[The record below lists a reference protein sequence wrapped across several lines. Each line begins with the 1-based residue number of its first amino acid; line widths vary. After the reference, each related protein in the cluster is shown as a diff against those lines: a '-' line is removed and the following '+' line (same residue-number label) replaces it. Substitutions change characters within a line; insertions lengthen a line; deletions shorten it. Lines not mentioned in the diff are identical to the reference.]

1 MFENERT
8 YPNLNITNL
17 RDDCPALVEKRIE
30 IVQEVDDFHGQF
42 IGLNSFGVLGANAH
56 TLLKRN
62 DKVKINGGFPT
73 DDILRLVTWSGR
85 TTEAVDEI
93 FNKIAEN
100 PIDDEFLALLQ
111 SSQSESMPACLSRGF
126 GIFKSDFDNRSTI
139 EVDRQIHSFNGIQRP
154 IVFVYSG
161 LYSFISVFATCVCV
175 TY

>member
-30 IVQEVDDFHGQF
+30 IVQEVDDFHGNF

-56 TLLKRN
+56 ALIKRN
-62 DKVKINGGFPT
+62 EKVKINGGFPS
-73 DDILRLVTWSGR
+73 DELPRLLTWSGR
-85 TTEAVDEI
+85 TKDAVDEI

-100 PIDDEFLALLQ
+100 PLDDEFLALLQ

-126 GIFKSDFDNRSTI
+126 GIFKSNPEDRSTI
-139 EVDRQIHSFNGIQRP
+139 EIDRQIHNFDGIQRP

-161 LYSFISVFATCVCV
+161 LCSGIF
-175 TY
+175 